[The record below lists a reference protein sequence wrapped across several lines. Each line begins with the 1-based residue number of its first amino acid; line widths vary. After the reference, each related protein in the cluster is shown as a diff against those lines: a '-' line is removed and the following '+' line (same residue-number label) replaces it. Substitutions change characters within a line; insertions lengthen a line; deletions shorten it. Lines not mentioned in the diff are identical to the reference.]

1 MHFPKIYKFHL
12 KQLYSLLSGTTLILY
27 LLKIISGSEAENA
40 NAEERSA
47 VLKRLEEAAREVGD
61 AAIAAPIEKVEVKG
75 SGLPDSK
82 QLTKLAIL
90 GMSPS

>member
-1 MHFPKIYKFHL
+1 MHMKGKTHTKI
-12 KQLYSLLSGTTLILY
+12 QLSFLLSGTTLILY
-27 LLKIISGSEAENA
+27 LLKIISGSDDAENA
-40 NAEERSA
+40 NSEERSA

-90 GMSPS
+90 GMSPL

>member
-1 MHFPKIYKFHL
+1 MCHTVLCLMISP
-12 KQLYSLLSGTTLILY
+12 LLLGTTLILY
-27 LLKIISGSEAENA
+27 LLKIISGSDVENA
-40 NAEERSA
+40 NTEERSA
-47 VLKRLEEAAREVGD
+47 VLKRLEEAAAEVGD
-61 AAIAAPIEKVEVKG
+61 SAAAPIEKVEVKG